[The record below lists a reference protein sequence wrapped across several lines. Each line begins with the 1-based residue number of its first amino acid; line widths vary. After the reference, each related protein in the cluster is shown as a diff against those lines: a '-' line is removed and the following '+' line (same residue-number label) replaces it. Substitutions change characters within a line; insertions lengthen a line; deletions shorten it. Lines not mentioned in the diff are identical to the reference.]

1 MALYVNLS
9 DTGTGHAGTSGDPF
23 SGDEFV
29 TLFSTDTYTEDDYY
43 LRGSLDASGVTL
55 DASSSGK
62 QNCTFNA
69 WDLELY
75 GPWRVNV
82 AAFLSTNLAIW
93 RDGIIKNNTYVSSIN
108 FGTFYNCYLISTFV
122 PYGCHYYGCT
132 IEDVFDTGTKEWAGS
147 HGSDFQDC
155 TLHIVNTITAS
166 YGVTLTNC
174 AVDSSSGS
182 IGSTF
187 TFLSCQEDWVA
198 PTLPAWDADQSAFN
212 VTTLFADVD
221 TPPQPGNSPY
231 TNYTTDL
238 WGNAR
243 TGIGAGY
250 MVSSTP
256 PVWAATYPKAGTVA
270 GTTAE
275 ILAETDQDGT
285 AYYVT
290 LADGASAPSSAEVK
304 AGTGASG
311 AAAVDSGSV
320 ALTADTEAS
329 VISTG
334 LTSET
339 AYDIYVV
346 AENGSSD
353 LQASPSLINVTTTD
367 VTAPSWIAT
376 YPKATNITSS
386 TVTMLLKLDDSGIVY
401 YVTKDHGTAAPTAAA
416 VKASPDGSTAVVA
429 NTEKSLS
436 IVGLGYNKS
445 YDIYLVAEDSNLVLQ
460 ATPANVEVTTAQS
473 NPPAMSP
480 DAFIGM
486 PPKAGNTGG
495 NLQHSDTKLGNPLG
509 NKNDNSAGD
518 NKADGTEHGLPMR
531 TVRGGGGGTVGISS
545 RPSWLH

>member
-1 MALYVNLS
+1 MANYYVDLDLGGAVQGDGSEGSPFSTQSYQNNYPYS
-9 DTGTGHAGTSGDPF
+9 SGDIFYLKGSDAPAYQINF
-23 SGDEFV
+23 QAGAQYLPWENVPWRLSLNANSAPNGEIHGAVLLISAAVSFTA
-29 TLFSTDTYTEDDYY
+29 TLYNTYAIFT
-43 LRGSLDASGVTL
+43 
-55 DASSSGK
+55 SSGGYA
-62 QNCTFNA
+62 TF
-69 WDLELY
+69 
-75 GPWRVNV
+75 
-82 AAFLSTNLAIW
+82 
-93 RDGIIKNNTYVSSIN
+93 DGH
-108 FGTFYNCYLISTFV
+108 C
-122 PYGCHYYGCT
+122 YGCLIDMRG
-132 IEDVFDTGTKEWAGS
+132 DAG
-147 HGSDFQDC
+147 FY
-155 TLHIVNTITAS
+155 LNP
-166 YGVTLTNC
+166 
-174 AVDSSSGS
+174 
-182 IGSTF
+182 GSTF
-187 TFLSCQEDWVA
+187 TDCAIKYAPSVGAIDTVMVRCATTVPPVAASGTYTECQQDWVA
-198 PTLPAWDADQSAFN
+198 PTLPDWDAIQSEFDTS
-212 VTTLFADVD
+212 VLFADVD
-221 TPPQPGNSPY
+221 TPPQPGSPPY

-243 TGIGAGY
+243 TGIGTGLMGSA
-250 MVSSTP
+250 STP
-256 PVWAATYPKAGTVA
+256 PVWASTYPKAGTVA

-275 ILAETDQDGT
+275 ILAQTDQDGT

-290 LADGASAPSSAEVK
+290 LADGATAPSSAEVK

-311 AAAVDSGSV
+311 ATAVDSGSV

-346 AENGSSD
+346 AENGPAD

-386 TVTMLLKLDDSGIVY
+386 TVIMLLKLDDSGTVY

-416 VKASPDGSTAVVA
+416 IKASPDGSTAVVA

-509 NKNDNSAGD
+509 DKNDNSSGD